1 MKTTKKL
8 TSTIVLL
15 FVVAMTMGSAV
26 SAQSAKPEKIKTSA
40 IEVMKVDPSD
50 VKISPAFLAALY
62 ENLVTELSKNGKVS
76 RIEREG
82 DKDAPGIKDLVK
94 LQCIVTA
101 FKEGSERQRQVTTVA
116 GASKLS
122 VIARFTDNSGKV
134 LLEKDV
140 TGNVRFFGGNLKVT
154 FDLAKHVAKLVNEN
168 F

>member
-1 MKTTKKL
+1 MKTTTKL
-8 TSTIVLL
+8 TSTILLL
-15 FVVAMTMGSAV
+15 FVMAMVMSCV
-26 SAQSAKPEKIKTSA
+26 SSAQTAKTEKIKTSA

-62 ENLVTELSKNGKVS
+62 ENLVTELTKKGKVS
-76 RIEREG
+76 RVIREG

-94 LQCIVTA
+94 LQCVVTA

-122 VIARFTDNSGKV
+122 VIARFTDTTGKV
-134 LLEKDV
+134 LLEQDV
-140 TGNVRFFGGNLKVT
+140 TGNVHFFGGNLKVT

>member
-8 TSTIVLL
+8 TSSILLMFVLSM
-15 FVVAMTMGSAV
+15 VMSNVAT
-26 SAQSAKPEKIKTSA
+26 AQKSKVAKINTSA

-62 ENLVTELSKNGKVS
+62 ENLVAELTKAGKVS
-76 RIEREG
+76 RIIREG

-94 LQCIVTA
+94 LQCVVTA

-116 GASKLS
+116 GATKLS
-122 VIARFTDNSGKV
+122 VMARFTDTTGKV
-134 LLEKDV
+134 LLEQDV